1 MDPFAKLSDAERA
14 LLVAA
19 PLPGSVVPMAATL
32 ADERFSDP
40 AWVFER
46 ELDGIRCIALAGGD
60 DVRLLSRNALPLDGR
75 LPRIAAALA
84 RDPAQPFAV
93 GGEIVA
99 FDGARTGLADAPRL
113 RDATWVEPRLV
124 AQIGFTEWTR
134 DGRLRH
140 PRYLGLR
147 DDRAAEEVVRE

>member
-75 LPRIAAALA
+75 LPRIAAGLA
-84 RDPAQPFAV
+84 RDPRSPSPSAGRSSRSTARGPASPTPAPARRHL
-93 GGEIVA
+93 GGA
-99 FDGARTGLADAPRL
+99 A
-113 RDATWVEPRLV
+113 LV

-140 PRYLGLR
+140 PRFLGLR
-147 DDRAAEEVVRE
+147 EDKAASEVVRE